1 MNPGDPPPPEEGT
14 EFPLPNLQDAN
25 TRLEQEVLAV
35 LLQVPSAW
43 SAEAALQICQQ
54 MFGTPAYVVIA
65 QSAAESIDS
74 IHQPDWFNQI
84 GTRTPEVLHGIFRQL
99 GSKELPVR
107 TPEEIQAYAVGV
119 IASAQRKMLTRQRDS
134 MRANL
139 SQINHETNSDEHN
152 QVQRQLMAIEAQIR
166 ELR

>member
-1 MNPGDPPPPEEGT
+1 
-14 EFPLPNLQDAN
+14 
-25 TRLEQEVLAV
+25 
-35 LLQVPSAW
+35 
-43 SAEAALQICQQ
+43 

-65 QSAAESIDS
+65 QSAAQSISS

-84 GTRTPEVLHGIFRQL
+84 GSKTPDVLHGLVRQL
-99 GSKELPVR
+99 GSKELPVSN
-107 TPEEIQAYAVGV
+107 PDEIQAYAVGV

-139 SQINHETNSDEHN
+139 AQINSETSSEEHT
-152 QVQRQLMAIEAQIR
+152 QMQRQLMAIEAQIR

>member
-1 MNPGDPPPPEEGT
+1 
-14 EFPLPNLQDAN
+14 
-25 TRLEQEVLAV
+25 
-35 LLQVPSAW
+35 
-43 SAEAALQICQQ
+43 

-65 QSAAESIDS
+65 QSAAQSISS

-84 GTRTPEVLHGIFRQL
+84 GSKTPEVLHGLVRQL

-107 TPEEIQAYAVGV
+107 TTEEIEAYAVGV

-139 SQINHETNSDEHN
+139 SLINPDANPEEHT

>member
-1 MNPGDPPPPEEGT
+1 M
-14 EFPLPNLQDAN
+14 PNLQDAN

-43 SAEAALQICQQ
+43 SPEAALQICQS

-65 QSAAESIDS
+65 QAAAEAISS

-84 GTRTPEVLHGIFRQL
+84 GSRTPEVLHSLVRQL
-99 GSKELPVR
+99 GSKEIPVS
-107 TPEEIQAYAVGV
+107 TPDEIQNYAVGV
-119 IASAQRKMLTRQRDS
+119 IASAQRKMLTRQRDA
-134 MRANL
+134 MRSNL
-139 SQINHETNSDEHN
+139 AQINPETQPDEHN
-152 QVQRQLMAIEAQIR
+152 LMQRQLMAIEAQIR

>member
-1 MNPGDPPPPEEGT
+1 M
-14 EFPLPNLQDAN
+14 PNLQDAN

-43 SAEAALQICQQ
+43 SPEAALQICEQ

-65 QSAAESIDS
+65 QAAAQSISA
-74 IHQPDWFNQI
+74 IHQPDWFNQV
-84 GTRTPEVLHGIFRQL
+84 GSKTPEVLHSLVRQL
-99 GSKELPVR
+99 GSKELPVSNADD
-107 TPEEIQAYAVGV
+107 IQAYAVGV

-134 MRANL
+134 MRASLSLMDAEANSAEHINL
-139 SQINHETNSDEHN
+139 
-152 QVQRQLMAIEAQIR
+152 QRQLMAIEAQIR

>member
-1 MNPGDPPPPEEGT
+1 M
-14 EFPLPNLQDAN
+14 PNLQDAN

-35 LLQVPSAW
+35 LLQVPTAW
-43 SAEAALQICQQ
+43 SPEAALQICES

-65 QSAAESIDS
+65 QAAAQSISS

-84 GTRTPEVLHGIFRQL
+84 GSKTPDVLHGLVRQL
-99 GSKELPVR
+99 GSKELPVS
-107 TPEEIQAYAVGV
+107 TPDEIQAYAVGV

-139 SQINHETNSDEHN
+139 AQINSETSSEEHT
-152 QVQRQLMAIEAQIR
+152 QMQRQLMAIEAQIR